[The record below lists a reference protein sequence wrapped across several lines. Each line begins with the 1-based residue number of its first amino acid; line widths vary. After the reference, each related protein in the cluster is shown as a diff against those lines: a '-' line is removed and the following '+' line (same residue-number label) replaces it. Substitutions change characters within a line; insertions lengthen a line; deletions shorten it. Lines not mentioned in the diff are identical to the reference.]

1 MFVVIGLL
9 EPTNDTPLFCLHYV
23 FLPRINKHLE
33 MFRDAYARHHIRTAR
48 NRTPLQLWIEG
59 HLQHSRGP
67 EQDMSLT
74 QARNIKQS
82 VLLPDIDV
90 DVL

>member
-1 MFVVIGLL
+1 MILISSVSTMSFFQGS
-9 EPTNDTPLFCLHYV
+9 
-23 FLPRINKHLE
+23 INTWKCLE
-33 MFRDAYARHHIRTAR
+33 MPMQDTMHIRTAR